1 MRLASYR
8 KSPASLSYA
17 ALRRSVGIV
26 ALLLPFAATLPH
38 LIAHGEL
45 LSSISISYYFST
57 RNVFVGSLCAIGL
70 IMLCTRGYDLE
81 DMVAGIL
88 SGVLA
93 VLVANVPTA
102 PDAANDHQKHVGNL
116 HLLFAALLFLTLAYF
131 CIFLFTIRV
140 RTEAPTPKK
149 VQRNVVYYVCG
160 AIIILSLAAIGMI
173 KRGWLDWPS
182 QQLPYGWFFETTS
195 LLAFGSAWLVK
206 GEGVWFLND

>member
-1 MRLASYR
+1 MRLAHHR
-8 KSPASLSYA
+8 QSPASLSYF

-26 ALLLPFAATLPH
+26 ALFLPLAATLPH
-38 LIAHGEL
+38 LIGSGQL

-93 VLVANVPTA
+93 VLVANIPTA
-102 PDAANDHQKHVGNL
+102 PDGANEHQEHIGDL

-131 CIFLFTIRV
+131 CIFLFTTRV
-140 RTEAPTPKK
+140 RTETPTREKRR
-149 VQRNVVYYVCG
+149 RNIVYYVCG
-160 AIIILSLAAIGMI
+160 AIIIVSLAAIALI
-173 KRGWLDWPS
+173 KCGLLKWSS
-182 QQLPYGWFFETTS
+182 QALPYGWFFETTS
-195 LLAFGSAWLVK
+195 LLSFGAAWLVK
-206 GEGVWFLND
+206 GQGVWFLND